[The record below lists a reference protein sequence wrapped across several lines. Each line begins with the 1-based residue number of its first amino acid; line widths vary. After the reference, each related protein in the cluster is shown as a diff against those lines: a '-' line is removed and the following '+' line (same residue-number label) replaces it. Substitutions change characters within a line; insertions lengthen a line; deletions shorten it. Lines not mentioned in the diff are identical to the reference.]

1 MLFFI
6 QQTKTYEY
14 TYKFAL
20 FFFFQN
26 EMEFFNILNI
36 FNIQMLRFCR
46 TEQTETASCD
56 KRHYYCCEEF
66 LLDSILI
73 IPLLKWKNKVI
84 KLDVLKRL
92 D

>member
-1 MLFFI
+1 
-6 QQTKTYEY
+6 
-14 TYKFAL
+14 
-20 FFFFQN
+20 
-26 EMEFFNILNI
+26 
-36 FNIQMLRFCR
+36 MLRICR

-56 KRHYYCCEEF
+56 KIHYYCCEEF